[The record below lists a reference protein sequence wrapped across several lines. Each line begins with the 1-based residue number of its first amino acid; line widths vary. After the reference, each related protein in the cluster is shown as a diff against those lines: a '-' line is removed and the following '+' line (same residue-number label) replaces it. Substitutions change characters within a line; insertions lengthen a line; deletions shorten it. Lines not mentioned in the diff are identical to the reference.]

1 MILEDSF
8 HMPLPIDD
16 AWQLLT
22 DLERVVPCVPGAS
35 FDEVVD
41 GEHRG
46 SVTTRIGPISASYTG
61 AAWFLERDE
70 VDHRA
75 VIALR
80 GRERG
85 GNGSVSAQV
94 TTELATEGSGTQVG
108 VRTDLAVSGRAA
120 QFGRSLL
127 ADVSKSL
134 MAEFA
139 SRLEALARGGS
150 AAHSLGVGAE
160 QPAPPAATSTDLD
173 AWSLVAWPLVR
184 RAVLPLAAALAG
196 LGLGWLLGRA
206 LGQGDDSSTT
216 PD

>member
-8 HMPLPIDD
+8 HVPLPLDE
-16 AWQLLT
+16 AWELLT

-46 SVTTRIGPISASYTG
+46 SVTTRIGPISATYNG
-61 AAWFLERDE
+61 AAWFVERDE

-85 GNGSVSAQV
+85 GGGSVSAEV
-94 TTELATEGSGTQVG
+94 ATELAAEGDGTQVG
-108 VRTDLAVSGRAA
+108 VRTDLAISGRAA

-134 MAEFA
+134 LTEFA
-139 SRLEALARGGS
+139 GRLEAMAAAEHAGPGS
-150 AAHSLGVGAE
+150 PAANGA
-160 QPAPPAATSTDLD
+160 APPAQSGDDGLD
-173 AWSLVAWPLVR
+173 TLRVVILPIAR
-184 RAVLPLAAALAG
+184 RAAVPLAVGLAG
-196 LGLGWLLGRA
+196 LGIGLLLGRRQRPA
-206 LGQGDDSSTT
+206 VT
-216 PD
+216 PDP